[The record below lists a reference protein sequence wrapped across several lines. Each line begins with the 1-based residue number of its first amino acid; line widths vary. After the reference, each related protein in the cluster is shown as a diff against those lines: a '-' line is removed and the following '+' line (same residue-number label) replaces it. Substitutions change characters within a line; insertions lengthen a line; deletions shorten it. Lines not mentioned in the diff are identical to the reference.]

1 MLNLCVLKA
10 WSQGLWPKACEPS
23 FVTQA
28 LLLKLMLR
36 SYDSSIVIQALWI
49 TLCVSSFVT
58 YALETHALCLMLVF
72 KFCDVIIFTSFNT
85 IIGNNFDQTFLWF
98 FFRVDISNKR
108 ANAKAVTYLLPV
120 CLAAKFLG
128 VPTLAKYDAEQTDFS
143 GSYSSSASRSI
154 LIHSNLNCELLL
166 KRTTFSSFAC
176 YV

>member
-1 MLNLCVLKA
+1 M
-10 WSQGLWPKACEPS
+10 SQPLW
-23 FVTQA
+23 
-28 LLLKLMLR
+28 LKLMLR
-36 SYDSSIVIQALWI
+36 FCDSNFVIQSLWL
-49 TLCVSSFVT
+49 TLCFSSFVT

-85 IIGNNFDQTFLWF
+85 IIVGNNFDQTFLWF

-108 ANAKAVTYLLPV
+108 ANAKVVTYLLPV

-166 KRTTFSSFAC
+166 KRTTFTFK
-176 YV
+176 